1 MEIWPYNELALLN
14 NEDDGLQWHGLKSL
28 RSLCLM
34 GITKLVSLPD
44 GLQHFMTLQQLI
56 ISERPSLIASPDR
69 KQFLQEQMK
78 NHLRQRT
85 NLGLK
90 FEPYSKTAIAQQV
103 KNSVNHRKFLS
114 TLRAGLNQATTL
126 QNCANYGD
134 R

>member
-1 MEIWPYNELALLN
+1 MW
-14 NEDDGLQWHGLKSL
+14 
-28 RSLCLM
+28 
-34 GITKLVSLPD
+34 
-44 GLQHFMTLQQLI
+44 I
-56 ISERPSLIASPDR
+56 IGTSQ

-85 NLGLK
+85 NLGSKLG
-90 FEPYSKTAIAQQV
+90 PYSKTAVVQQV

-134 R
+134 C